1 MHRFTLT
8 ITAALIMSGCA
19 MGPDYQKQDI
29 DVPSVWNE
37 QHSELLSAA
46 DEQSTVNIDQ
56 WQEWWTQYQ
65 DPTLNSLIE
74 RALDKNLSLQIQLNR
89 IEQARSQLGMNR
101 ANQWPMLSAQASA
114 AREQQPTTVM
124 PAALGGGEPRNQFSI
139 AGVLSY
145 EVDLW
150 GRVARQREAAEAMLE
165 QSVFGTEAVRLNLIT
180 DVVSTYFSL
189 LAIEQQ
195 RQAALDM
202 IASQE
207 QTLAIEE
214 YRHERGASSPL
225 NVRRAQASL
234 ASAKASLPDIE
245 EAAQTT
251 RSALAMLVGYT
262 PREMLAEIEFGE
274 GELAAVKQ
282 PTQFPQ
288 VAPSELLQRR
298 PDVRAAEASLQAAS
312 AEVGVA
318 VAQRFPSLNLNAL
331 LGTAAVD
338 TSDLFSSGSET
349 WSIGADLAGPIFDFG
364 RRRSAVET
372 AEASLAI
379 AELEYQQAVLSAF
392 RDTRDALVLLDI
404 AQRRLA
410 ATETEYE
417 AIADTYRL
425 AKMQYDGGAIGFFEL
440 LETQRALLNV
450 EMAVSSARNAQL
462 TASTNL
468 FKALGGGW

>member
-1 MHRFTLT
+1 MHKFTLT
-8 ITAALIMSGCA
+8 IAAALIMSGCA
-19 MGPDYQKQDI
+19 MGPDYQAQEV
-29 DVPSVWNE
+29 DVPDVWNAD
-37 QHSELLSAA
+37 HSDILTLANQ
-46 DEQSTVNIDQ
+46 QSTANTEQ
-56 WQEWWTQYQ
+56 WQQWWTQYQ
-65 DPTLNSLIE
+65 GPALNTLVE
-74 RALDKNLSLQIQLNR
+74 RALDENLSLQIQLSR
-89 IEQARSQLGMNR
+89 IEQARSQLGLSQANR
-101 ANQWPMLSAQASA
+101 WPMLSAQASA

-124 PAALGGGEPRNQFSI
+124 PAALGGGEPGNQFSI

-150 GRVARQREAAEAMLE
+150 GRVARQREAAAAMLE
-165 QSVFGTEAVRLNLIT
+165 ESIFGTEAIRLNLIT

-214 YRHERGASSPL
+214 YRYERGASSPL

-234 ASAKASLPDIE
+234 ASAKASLPDLE

-262 PREMLAEIEFGE
+262 PREMLEEFEFAE
-274 GELAAVKQ
+274 GELNAVNQ
-282 PTQFPQ
+282 PTAFPP

-298 PDVRAAEASLQAAS
+298 PDVRAAEASLKAAS

-349 WSIGADLAGPIFDFG
+349 WSVGADLAGPIFDFG

-372 AEASLAI
+372 AEAGLAI
-379 AELEYQQAVLSAF
+379 AELEYQQAVISAF
-392 RDTRDALVLLDI
+392 RDTRDALLLLNI
-404 AQRRLA
+404 AEQRLA
-410 ATETEYE
+410 ATESEYE

-425 AKMQYDGGAIGFFEL
+425 AEMQYEGGAIGFFEL

-450 EMAVSSARNAQL
+450 EMALSTARSTQL

>member
-1 MHRFTLT
+1 MHKFTLT
-8 ITAALIMSGCA
+8 VAAALIISGCA
-19 MGPDYQKQDI
+19 MGPDYQAQEV
-29 DVPSVWNE
+29 DVPEVWNA
-37 QHSELLSAA
+37 QGADLLTAANHQSSANA
-46 DEQSTVNIDQ
+46 EQ
-56 WQEWWTQYQ
+56 WQQWWTQYQ
-65 DPTLNSLIE
+65 DPALNTLVE
-74 RALDKNLSLQIQLNR
+74 RALDENLSLQIQLQR
-89 IEQARSQLGMNR
+89 IEQARSQLGLSR

-124 PAALGGGEPRNQFSI
+124 PAALGGGEPSNQFSI

-150 GRVARQREAAEAMLE
+150 GRVARQRESAAAMLE
-165 QSVFGTEAVRLNLIT
+165 ESIFGTEAIRLNLIT

-234 ASAKASLPDIE
+234 ASAKASLPDLE

-251 RSALAMLVGYT
+251 RSALAILVGYT
-262 PREMLAEIEFGE
+262 PREMLAEIEFAE
-274 GELAAVKQ
+274 GELNAVTQ
-282 PTQFPQ
+282 PTAFPPI
-288 VAPSELLQRR
+288 APSELLQRR
-298 PDVRAAEASLQAAS
+298 PDVRAAEASLQVAS

-338 TSDLFSSGSET
+338 TSDLFSSGSES

-364 RRRSAVET
+364 RRRNAVET
-372 AEASLAI
+372 AEAGLAI
-379 AELEYQQAVLSAF
+379 AELEYQQAVISAF
-392 RDTRDALVLLDI
+392 RDTRDALLLLEI
-404 AQRRLA
+404 AQQRLT
-410 ATETEYE
+410 ATEAEYE
-417 AIADTYRL
+417 AVADTYRL

-450 EMAVSSARNAQL
+450 EMALSSARNAQL

>member
-1 MHRFTLT
+1 MHKFTLT
-8 ITAALIMSGCA
+8 IAAALIMSGCA
-19 MGPDYQKQDI
+19 MGPDYQAQEV
-29 DVPSVWNE
+29 DVPDVWNE
-37 QHSELLSAA
+37 GHSDILALANQ
-46 DEQSTVNIDQ
+46 QSTANTEQ
-56 WQEWWTQYQ
+56 WQQWWTQYQ
-65 DPTLNSLIE
+65 DPALNTLVE
-74 RALDKNLSLQIQLNR
+74 RALDENLSLQIQLSR
-89 IEQARSQLGMNR
+89 IEQARSQLGLSQANR
-101 ANQWPMLSAQASA
+101 WPMLSAQASA
-114 AREQQPTTVM
+114 AREQQPTTIM
-124 PAALGGGEPRNQFSI
+124 PTALGGGEPRNQFSI

-150 GRVARQREAAEAMLE
+150 GRVSRQREAATAMLE
-165 QSVFGTEAVRLNLIT
+165 QSIFGTEAIRLNLIT

-189 LAIEQQ
+189 LTIEQQ

-214 YRHERGASSPL
+214 YRYERGASSPL

-234 ASAKASLPDIE
+234 ASAKASLPDLE

-251 RSALAMLVGYT
+251 RSALAMLAGYT
-262 PREMLAEIEFGE
+262 PREMLEEFEFAE
-274 GELAAVKQ
+274 GELNAVNQ
-282 PTQFPQ
+282 PTAFPSI
-288 VAPSELLQRR
+288 APSELLQRR
-298 PDVRAAEASLQAAS
+298 PDVRAAEASLKAAS

-349 WSIGADLAGPIFDFG
+349 WSVGADLAGPIFDFG

-372 AEASLAI
+372 AEAGLVM
-379 AELEYQQAVLSAF
+379 AELEYQQAVVSAL
-392 RDTRDALVLLDI
+392 RDTRDALVLLKI
-404 AQRRLA
+404 AEQRLT
-410 ATETEYE
+410 ATESEYK

-425 AKMQYDGGAIGFFEL
+425 AEMQYEGGAIGFFEL
-440 LETQRALLNV
+440 LETQRALLNI
-450 EMAVSSARNAQL
+450 EMALSTARSKQL